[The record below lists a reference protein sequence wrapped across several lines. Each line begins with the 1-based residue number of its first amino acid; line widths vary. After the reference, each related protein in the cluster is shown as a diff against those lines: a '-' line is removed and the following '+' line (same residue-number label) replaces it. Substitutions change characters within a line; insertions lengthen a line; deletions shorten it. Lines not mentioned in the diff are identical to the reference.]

1 MNFFLKSFLAIVV
14 YGGFQMSLEACQS
27 KTLCSIEEPRIKALY
42 DTCASLPKELILLI
56 AMYDDESLWRH
67 KANVCSMA
75 ELADG
80 TVAVGL
86 ENGAVE
92 IRTLHCAPTPPYG
105 LLKVGVGHVGPVTLL
120 AQTSSGTLLSGSTLH
135 GRPIAKMDIRDQ
147 VLTYYSFDQTSP
159 NNTDFDER
167 IKEWDLKTGAQ
178 VRALIPT
185 RSSGYPLRETNTLW
199 LSSLYCKLSGKDKS
213 PLWGRAFRLD
223 TGVHTQEE
231 LWEVDWGKKLPD
243 YCCAGLETEKI
254 QILGCKNGQIC
265 VHDKKQ
271 NADFILSG
279 HSGAI
284 TVLKLDK
291 AEKWLIS
298 GSADCTIRF
307 WSLDTRTCQRVIN
320 AHKAPIRT
328 LAPLSTGEII
338 SSSGTKSLM
347 HEPAKLLRSKL

>member
-1 MNFFLKSFLAIVV
+1 MNFLFKTFLAAVV
-14 YGGFQMSLEACQS
+14 YSGFQMSLEACQS
-27 KTLCSIEEPRIKALY
+27 KTLCSIKEPRIKAIY
-42 DTCASLPKELILLI
+42 DTCVSLPEELILLI
-56 AMYDDESLWRH
+56 GMYDDESLWRH

-86 ENGAVE
+86 ENGSVE
-92 IRTLHCAPTPPYG
+92 IRTLHYAPVFPYG
-105 LLKVGVGHVGPVTLL
+105 RLKGGVGHGGPVTLL
-120 AQTSSGTLLSGSTLH
+120 AQTPSGTLLSGSTLH
-135 GRPIAKMDIRDQ
+135 GRPIAKMAIRDQ

-159 NNTDFDER
+159 NTTDFDER

-185 RSSGYPLRETNTLW
+185 RFSGYPLRETNTLW
-199 LSSLYCKLSGKDKS
+199 LSSLFCKLSGKDKS

-265 VHDKKQ
+265 IRDKGK
-271 NADFILSG
+271 NEDFILSG
-279 HSGAI
+279 HTGAI
-284 TVLKLDK
+284 AVLKLDK
-291 AEKWLIS
+291 AEKHLIS
-298 GSADCTIRF
+298 GSADHTIRV
-307 WSLDTRTCQRVIN
+307 WSLESKRNVRIIN
-320 AHKAPIRT
+320 AHQAPIRA
-328 LAPLSTGEII
+328 LEFLSTGEII
-338 SSSGTKSLM
+338 SSSGNKSLV
-347 HEPAKLLRSKL
+347 HEPAKFLRSKL